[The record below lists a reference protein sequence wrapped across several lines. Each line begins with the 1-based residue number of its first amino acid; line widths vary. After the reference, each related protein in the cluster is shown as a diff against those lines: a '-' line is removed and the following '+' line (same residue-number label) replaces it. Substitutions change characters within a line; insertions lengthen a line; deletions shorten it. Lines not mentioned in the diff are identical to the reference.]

1 MKLIYVLI
9 KTMPSTRPT
18 IESLRAAAQDACSS
32 NDMPQFIDAWDV
44 SSALLKSASH
54 RQEVVQIRER
64 LIDFLLSKYA
74 NHEVLAIDQSRLNV
88 ILQDYAAS
96 LLKRLVN
103 DPGDERI
110 QREVFNRVASCLRYG
125 GEMASDFVKTW
136 CVADP
141 GN

>member
-18 IESLRAAAQDACSS
+18 IESLRTAAQGACSS
-32 NDMPQFIDAWDV
+32 NDTSQFIDAWDV
-44 SSALLKSASH
+44 SSALLKGASH
-54 RQEVVQIRER
+54 RQEVAQVRER
-64 LIDFLLSKYA
+64 LIDFLLLKYA

-88 ILQDYAAS
+88 VLQDYASS

-103 DPGDERI
+103 DPGDERN
-110 QREVFNRVASCLRYG
+110 QREVFNRVASCLRYSG
-125 GEMASDFVKTW
+125 DMASDFVTAW
-136 CVADP
+136 YVADS